1 MDLDPSQSQ
10 GQQPVHEPS
19 SAEPPISSLRASRKR
34 HRSTVHF
41 AARSAY
47 SSLSSVSDSG
57 SEYSAADSDSGW
69 IVTPVS
75 SQEASSSQFGQRL
88 DSSTSSLAA
97 DSDYLTDREGRPR
110 PPTPKLSQTG
120 AGGQPLRTTRTLRK
134 EDTLMVIDTTQPPAP
149 TASEVVA
156 NEVFALL
163 EPRIRNLFIDMHNS
177 DRDILIH
184 YAHSLT
190 ESIRLQLTDELSE
203 LSRLKMEILEL
214 RMQVQR
220 MRTGL

>member
-1 MDLDPSQSQ
+1 M
-10 GQQPVHEPS
+10 VR
-19 SAEPPISSLRASRKR
+19 RA
-34 HRSTVHF
+34 
-41 AARSAY
+41 
-47 SSLSSVSDSG
+47 
-57 SEYSAADSDSGW
+57 
-69 IVTPVS
+69 
-75 SQEASSSQFGQRL
+75 
-88 DSSTSSLAA
+88 LA
-97 DSDYLTDREGRPR
+97 
-110 PPTPKLSQTG
+110 
-120 AGGQPLRTTRTLRK
+120 
-134 EDTLMVIDTTQPPAP
+134 PAP

-163 EPRIRNLFIDMHNS
+163 EPRIRNLFIEMHNS